1 MEQRKPIRTIVL
13 DSGPI
18 IKNAPA
24 VSSLLKQAESL
35 TTIPA
40 VIAEIRDPATRSRLE
55 TTLLPFL
62 TIRQPN
68 PNSVKLIADFARRT
82 GDLPVLSK
90 PDIEVLALAYELEC
104 ECNGGDW
111 RLRSTPG
118 QKGTNGPPPDRLN
131 EHSEKP
137 TESLAIANTEHDS
150 SHADVD
156 QLTANTSSLAVG
168 EDNAVPSELTAE
180 APVES
185 SSTGLTASKTISS
198 ASEAEENANQI
209 QNQQASETNGYSIAA
224 SAPNG
229 SEHAEAPPTPQAA
242 DIIEQIS
249 VQDLEDEHTQPSED
263 SDSEGWITPSNVKRK
278 QVREAAEATTG
289 NPQHMQ
295 VATITTDFAMQ
306 NVLLQMN
313 LNLLSGNL
321 QRVKNIK
328 TFVLRCHGC
337 FWTSKRMEKQF
348 CDRCGQPNLTKV
360 TCSTNAKGEFKL
372 HLKKNMQWNHRGEK
386 YSIPKP
392 VSGSANTRVKG
403 GGKGGWGNE
412 LILTE
417 DQKEYQRALTQEKKQ
432 KQRDLMDEDYLPS
445 ILSGDR
451 AQTGGRPKV
460 GAGRNVNSRKR

>member
-1 MEQRKPIRTIVL
+1 MERQKPIRTIVL

-68 PNSVKLIADFARRT
+68 PNSVKLVADFARRT

-90 PDIEVLALAYELEC
+90 PDIEVLALSYELEC
-104 ECNGGDW
+104 ELNGGDW

-118 QKGTNGPPPDRLN
+118 QKGTNGPPPAKAN
-131 EHSEKP
+131 EQNEKSEGATATAETEHVSNTADVGELAAETSTLSVNEGNAVNPTSATEGLVQLSP
-137 TESLAIANTEHDS
+137 TEPSALEP
-150 SHADVD
+150 
-156 QLTANTSSLAVG
+156 TSSVG
-168 EDNAVPSELTAE
+168 EAI
-180 APVES
+180 
-185 SSTGLTASKTISS
+185 KK
-198 ASEAEENANQI
+198 ENQDH
-209 QNQQASETNGYSIAA
+209 QASVNGDPTTAA
-224 SAPNG
+224 STTSGN
-229 SEHAEAPPTPQAA
+229 ELRETPPAPQAA
-242 DIIEQIS
+242 IVTEPLLR
-249 VQDLEDEHTQPSED
+249 QDGEDEHTQPSED

-278 QVREAAEATTG
+278 QLKEADEATTG
-289 NPQHMQ
+289 NPQQHMQ

-337 FWTSKRMEKQF
+337 FWTSRRMEKQF

-360 TCSTNAKGEFKL
+360 TCSTNSKGEFKL

-392 VSGSANTRVKG
+392 VSGSANSRVKG

-432 KQRDLMDEDYLPS
+432 VQRDLMDEDYLPS

-451 AQTGGRPKV
+451 ARTGGRIKV